1 MMKSTDAIVS
11 LFVMVMVES
20 GCLMKML
27 VDGEDGVMLSVYAPA
42 PTAEISSSKEN
53 EQLLRA

>member
-27 VDGEDGVMLSVYAPA
+27 VDGEDGVMLIVYASGL
-42 PTAEISSSKEN
+42 TAETSSSSKGN
-53 EQLLRA
+53 GQL

>member
-11 LFVMVMVES
+11 LFVMVEWVLAEMMS
-20 GCLMKML
+20 
-27 VDGEDGVMLSVYAPA
+27 DGDDGVMLSVYAPA